1 MRNCTGE
8 YVKSNLIRRYELQKK
23 RKLRSINAWNRSKF
37 SDRSSINHILSYHV
51 MYKLTYIIG
60 LTTVQS
66 WNFHSKNLAN
76 WKKYDLIQTG
86 RFNNGTF
93 KIEQI

>member
-1 MRNCTGE
+1 MKKHYKTFTDF
-8 YVKSNLIRRYELQKK
+8 ELQKK
-23 RKLRSINAWNRSKF
+23 RKPRSINAWNRGKF
-37 SDRSSINHILSYHV
+37 SNRSSINHILSNNL

-86 RFNNGTF
+86 RFNDGSF
-93 KIEQI
+93 KIEQLNVLK

>member
-51 MYKLTYIIG
+51 MYKLSYYSGSSVI
-60 LTTVQS
+60 QS
-66 WNFHSKNLAN
+66 WTFPSKSLCY
-76 WKKYDLIQTG
+76 WKKSELLNQG
-86 RFNNGTF
+86 LCVVGKF
-93 KIEQI
+93 KVEVC